1 MTFNLK
7 NSIIF
12 KKNILNLTLIDRY
25 IVNELTGPFFFGLS
39 AFTLLYVSC
48 GLFFQM
54 AKLITEADASVGV
67 AMKFLL
73 NSLPQILIFTLPMSI
88 LLASLLAFGRL
99 SSDCEIIA
107 FRAHGISLY
116 RLIIPVVIMAFA
128 LTVVSL
134 LFNEFIVPNSSY
146 EARKIVVDVLAR
158 QKLQE
163 MSSNLVIRDTSEDGI
178 ERIIYAKK
186 YSLKEGIME
195 DVTVQ
200 EYIGGGSLPVRS
212 TFAHKALWEY
222 NSWSLIEG
230 KTYSYDEDGK
240 VNSLISFKRTTMSV
254 NKSPMDISNTQK
266 FPEEMNSREIKE
278 RIDRDRKMN
287 LDYHW
292 LEVQYHAKFSAPFA
306 CVVFAMIGVPF
317 GLRPHR
323 SSSSVGFGVSLVII
337 FFYYIMM
344 VTFATIGNFNV
355 LPPFIACWMPNIIF
369 GAVGFYLIKKAAG

>member
-1 MTFNLK
+1 MTLNFK
-7 NSIIF
+7 NSII
-12 KKNILNLTLIDRY
+12 KKDILNLTLIDRY

-54 AKLITEADASVGV
+54 AKLITEADASIGV

-73 NSLPQILIFTLPMSI
+73 NSLPQILIYTLPMSI

-116 RLIIPVVIMAFA
+116 RLIIPVVIMAFG
-128 LTVVSL
+128 LTVLSL

-146 EARKIVVDVLAR
+146 EARKIVFDVLAR

-163 MSSNLVIRDTSEDGI
+163 MSSNLVIRETSEDGI

-195 DVTVQ
+195 DVVVN
-200 EYIGGGSLPVRS
+200 EYMGKQPVRV
-212 TFAHKALWEY
+212 TYADKALWEC
-222 NSWSLIEG
+222 NSWSLIGG
-230 KTYSYDEDGK
+230 KTYSYDTDGK
-240 VNSLISFKRTTMSV
+240 VNSLISFKRTTMSMK
-254 NKSPMDISNTQK
+254 KSPMDISNTQK

>member
-1 MTFNLK
+1 MTLNVK
-7 NSIIF
+7 NSIIS
-12 KKNILNLTLIDRY
+12 KKYILNLTLVDRY

-67 AMKFLL
+67 AMKFLI
-73 NSLPQILIFTLPMSI
+73 NSLPQILIYTLPMSI

-116 RLIIPVVIMAFA
+116 RLIIPVLLMAFG
-128 LTVVSL
+128 LTVLSL

-163 MSSNLVIRDTSEDGI
+163 MSSNLVIRETSEDGI

-195 DVTVQ
+195 DVVVN
-200 EYIGGGSLPVRS
+200 EYMGKQPVRV
-212 TFAHKALWEY
+212 TYADKALWEC
-222 NSWSLIEG
+222 NSWSLIGG
-230 KTYSYDEDGK
+230 KTYSYDTDGK

-254 NKSPMDISNTQK
+254 KKSPMDISNTQK
-266 FPEEMNSREIKE
+266 FPEEMSSREIKE

-369 GAVGFYLIKKAAG
+369 GSVGFYLIKKAAG

>member
-1 MTFNLK
+1 MTLNLR

-12 KKNILNLTLIDRY
+12 KKDILNLTLVDRY

-54 AKLITEADASVGV
+54 AKLITEADASIGV

-73 NSLPQILIFTLPMSI
+73 NSLPQILVFTLPMSV

-116 RLIIPVVIMAFA
+116 RLIIPVLLMSFG
-128 LTVVSL
+128 LTVISL

-146 EARKIVVDVLAR
+146 EARKIVFEVLAR

-163 MSSNLVIRDTSEDGI
+163 MSSNLVIRETSEDGI

-186 YSLKEGIME
+186 YSLKEGVME
-195 DVTVQ
+195 DVVVN
-200 EYIGGGSLPVRS
+200 EYMGKQPVRV
-212 TFAHKALWEY
+212 TYADKALWEY
-222 NSWSLIEG
+222 NTWSLLGG
-230 KTYSYDEDGK
+230 KTYSYDADGK
-240 VNSLISFKRTTMSV
+240 VNSLISFKRTTMGV
-254 NKSPMDISNTQK
+254 KKSPMDISNTQK
-266 FPEEMNSREIKE
+266 FPEEMSSTELKE
-278 RIDRDRKMN
+278 RIGRDKAMN

-292 LEVQYHAKFSAPFA
+292 LEVQYHAKFAAPFA

-355 LPPFIACWMPNIIF
+355 LPPIIACWMPNIIF

>member
-1 MTFNLK
+1 MMTFNLK

-12 KKNILNLTLIDRY
+12 KKDILNLTLVDRY

-54 AKLITEADASVGV
+54 AKLITEADASFGV
-67 AMKFLL
+67 AMKFLF
-73 NSLPQILIFTLPMSI
+73 NSLPQILIYTLPMSV

-116 RLIIPVVIMAFA
+116 RLIIPVLFMAFC
-128 LTVVSL
+128 LTVLSL

-195 DVTVQ
+195 DVVVN
-200 EYIGGGSLPVRS
+200 EYMGRQPVRV
-212 TFAHKALWEY
+212 TYADKALWEY
-222 NSWSLIEG
+222 NWWSLIGG

-254 NKSPMDISNTQK
+254 KKSPMDISNTQK

-292 LEVQYHAKFSAPFA
+292 LEVQYHTKFSAPFA

>member
-12 KKNILNLTLIDRY
+12 KKDMLNLTLIDRY

-67 AMKFLL
+67 AMKFLF
-73 NSLPQILIFTLPMSI
+73 NSLPQILIYTLPMSV

-99 SSDCEIIA
+99 SADCEIIA

-116 RLIIPVVIMAFA
+116 RLIIPVLLMAFC
-128 LTVVSL
+128 LTVLSL

-163 MSSNLVIRDTSEDGI
+163 MSSNLVIRETSEDGI

-186 YSLKEGIME
+186 YSLKDGIME
-195 DVTVQ
+195 DVVVN
-200 EYIGGGSLPVRS
+200 EYMGKQPVRV
-212 TFAHKALWEY
+212 TYADKALWEY
-222 NSWSLIEG
+222 NSWSLLGG
-230 KTYSYDEDGK
+230 KTYSYDEEGK

-254 NKSPMDISNTQK
+254 KKSPMDISNTQK

>member
-1 MTFNLK
+1 MTLNIR
-7 NSIIF
+7 NSVIF
-12 KKNILNLTLIDRY
+12 KKDILNLTLVDRY
-25 IVNELTGPFFFGLS
+25 IINELTGPFFFGLS

-54 AKLITEADASVGV
+54 AKLITEADASIGV

-73 NSLPQILIFTLPMSI
+73 NSLPQILIYTLPMSV

-107 FRAHGISLY
+107 FKAHGISLY
-116 RLIIPVVIMAFA
+116 RLILPVIFMAFG
-128 LTVVSL
+128 LTVLSL

-146 EARKIVVDVLAR
+146 EARKIVFEVLAR
-158 QKLQE
+158 KTLQE
-163 MSSNLVIRDTSEDGI
+163 MSSNLVIRETSEDGI
-178 ERIIYAKK
+178 ERIIYARK
-186 YSLKEGIME
+186 YNLKQGVME
-195 DVTVQ
+195 DVVVN
-200 EYIGGGSLPVRS
+200 EYMGRQPVRV
-212 TFAHKALWEY
+212 TYADKALWEY
-222 NSWSLIEG
+222 NTWSLLGG
-230 KTYSYDEDGK
+230 KTYSYDADGK
-240 VNSLISFKRTTMSV
+240 VNSLISFKRTTMSIK
-254 NKSPMDISNTQK
+254 KSPMDISNTQK
-266 FPEEMNSREIKE
+266 FPEEMSSTELKE
-278 RIDRDRKMN
+278 RIARDKSMN

-292 LEVQYHAKFSAPFA
+292 LEVQYHAKFAAPFA

-369 GAVGFYLIKKAAG
+369 GIVGCYLIKKAAD

>member
-1 MTFNLK
+1 MTLNVK
-7 NSIIF
+7 NSIIS
-12 KKNILNLTLIDRY
+12 KKYILNLTLVDRY

-67 AMKFLL
+67 AMKFLI
-73 NSLPQILIFTLPMSI
+73 NSLPQILIYTLPMSI

-116 RLIIPVVIMAFA
+116 RLIIPVLLMAFG
-128 LTVVSL
+128 LTVLSL

-163 MSSNLVIRDTSEDGI
+163 MSSNLVIRETSEDGI

-195 DVTVQ
+195 DVVVN
-200 EYIGGGSLPVRS
+200 EYMGKQPVRV
-212 TFAHKALWEY
+212 TYADKALWEY
-222 NSWSLIEG
+222 NSWSLIGG
-230 KTYSYDEDGK
+230 KTYSYDTDGK

-254 NKSPMDISNTQK
+254 KKSPMDISNTQK
-266 FPEEMNSREIKE
+266 FPEEMSSREIKE

-369 GAVGFYLIKKAAG
+369 GSVGFYLIKKAAG